1 MMNLRL
7 KELLVQLEAELN
19 PEHQEAVD
27 SLHQKA
33 LNWEPVERLPL
44 VINYPFPA
52 DCPVQPF
59 PHREIFNDPEKMLFN
74 ELVHAFGT
82 SIYLHGTNNWKKAG
96 SPDDLPYTI
105 RANFGIVIIA
115 SLFGAR
121 VEQRDDNPPWVR
133 SFPTEDEFLSFLDRD
148 PHDFSQG
155 VCPQV
160 TERYRFFRD
169 VLRHYPVLG
178 KAVRIVLPDLQGP
191 LDTLELLRGSAVYE
205 DFILEPERTDLAL
218 QRIAQAQV
226 GFARHL
232 GQFITDGPDGF
243 AHQHATVIKG
253 NILIRN
259 DSAIMISPD
268 MYAGQVA
275 HHDEFV
281 LREMG
286 GGGIHSCGKIDF
298 NVPEV
303 FNLPSLK
310 CFDFGQS
317 YLNDLDPLYG
327 LAKEKKIPL
336 IRIRAGRKELLSG
349 SIMKR
354 FPTGVSLVYEA
365 ASWEEAQFVAEN
377 YCFGSL
383 KI

>member
-1 MMNLRL
+1 MNPEL
-7 KELLVQLEAELN
+7 KELLKRLDGELD
-19 PEHQEAVD
+19 PARQAD
-27 SLHQKA
+27 SFGRHRKA
-33 LNWEPVERLPL
+33 LNWEPVDRIPL
-44 VINYPFPA
+44 VVNFPFPA
-52 DCPVQPF
+52 LCPVQPF
-59 PHREIFNDPEKMLFN
+59 PHREIFGDPEKMLFN

-82 SIYLHGTNNWKKAG
+82 SIFLHGSTT
-96 SPDDLPYTI
+96 SPTGRILDDLPYTI
-105 RANFGIVIIA
+105 RANFGTVIIA

-133 SFPTEDEFLSFLDRD
+133 SFQTAEEFLSVFGRD
-148 PHDFSQG
+148 PRDFSQG
-155 VCPQV
+155 ICPQV
-160 TERYRFFRD
+160 EERYRFYRD
-169 VLRHYPVLG
+169 VFSGYPNL
-178 KAVRIVLPDLQGP
+178 ARCIRIVLPDLQGP
-191 LDTLELLRGSAVYE
+191 LDTLELLRGSAIYE

-243 AHQHATVIKG
+243 SRQHATVIKG

-259 DSAIMISPD
+259 DSAIMISPE
-268 MYAGQVA
+268 MYSAQVA
-275 HHDEFV
+275 PHDEFV

-286 GGGIHSCGKIDF
+286 GGGVHSCGKIDF
-298 NVPEV
+298 NVPEILK
-303 FNLPSLK
+303 LPSLK

-317 YLNDLDPLYG
+317 YLNDLGPVYE

-336 IRIRAGRKELLSG
+336 IRIRADREELLSG

-354 FPTGVSLVYEA
+354 FPTGVSLVFEA
-365 ASWEEAQFVAEN
+365 GSFEDANYVAEN
-377 YCFGSL
+377 FCFGSL